1 MEPTL
6 GGALADIFG
15 TAPASTGPQSKG
27 SGSKTSVSAEARAD
41 IAKAVAAYQAAQTAL
56 AHGDLGTYQQD
67 VTRAGTLLGEAN
79 AIVNATP
86 AASTT
91 TTTTVPDGKAHGHAA
106 LSKDA

>member
-6 GGALADIFG
+6 SGALADIFG
-15 TAPASTGPQSKG
+15 TAPASTGPRSKG
-27 SGSKTSVSAEARAD
+27 SGSKTSVSAQARAD
-41 IAKAVAAYQAAQTAL
+41 IAQAVAAYQAAQTAL
-56 AHGDLGTYQQD
+56 AHGDLGSYQQD

-91 TTTTVPDGKAHGHAA
+91 TTTVPGGKTHAHTA
-106 LSKDA
+106 LSRDA